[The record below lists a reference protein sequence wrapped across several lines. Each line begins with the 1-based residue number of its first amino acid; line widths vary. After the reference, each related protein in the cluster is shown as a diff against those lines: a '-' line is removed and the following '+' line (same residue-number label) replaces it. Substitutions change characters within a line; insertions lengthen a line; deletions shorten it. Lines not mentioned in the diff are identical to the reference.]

1 MSFYDYAERIHRF
14 TEQGYF
20 RLGLD
25 TLPEILTY
33 HGPFKALRG
42 FDYFLLCNKLLI
54 DVYQIHN

>member
-42 FDYFLLCNKLLI
+42 F
-54 DVYQIHN
+54 